1 MINKENGL
9 KKVQELVTRFNEH
22 LTASNIGYKK
32 GVEIV
37 KETIAIYNK
46 MESPCHPE
54 RSKGT
59 PLSEAKELP

>member
-1 MINKENGL
+1 M
-9 KKVQELVTRFNEH
+9 QELVNRFNEH

-46 MESPCHPE
+46 MGSPVI
-54 RSKGT
+54 
-59 PLSEAKELP
+59 LNEAKELP